1 MNKRIE
7 FNELQNKLLDIPSWE
22 YSSEYI
28 SKTYTF
34 NNFKQAISFTNLVAD
49 VAEQIDHHPDILI
62 FGWNKVRITLST
74 HSAKGLTQL
83 DFDLSDKIEKIYNN
97 LK

>member
-1 MNKRIE
+1 MNRRLE
-7 FNELQNKLLDIPSWE
+7 FNEIQYKMENIPSWE
-22 YSSEYI
+22 LSSEFI

-34 NNFKQAISFTNLVAD
+34 ENFKQAINFTQIVGDA
-49 VAEQIDHHPDILI
+49 AEELDHHPDILI

-83 DFDLSDKIEKIYNN
+83 DFDLSDKIEKIFNN

>member
-34 NNFKQAISFTNLVAD
+34 NNFKQAINFTQLVGDA
-49 VAEQIDHHPDILI
+49 AEELDHHPDILI

-83 DFDLSDKIEKIYNN
+83 DFDLSDKIEKIFNN